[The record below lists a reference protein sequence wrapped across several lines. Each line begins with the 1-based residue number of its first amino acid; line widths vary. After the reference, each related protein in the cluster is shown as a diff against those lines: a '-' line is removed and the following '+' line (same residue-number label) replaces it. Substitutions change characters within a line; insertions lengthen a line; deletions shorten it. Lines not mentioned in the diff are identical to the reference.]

1 MSVRKRGKAY
11 QIDYI
16 DVSGKRVRKS
26 GFKTKEDAKQAE
38 AKLLVDVAKGIS
50 TIQNKIITFKVAS
63 EHYINTQL
71 KNYCK
76 ESTYDEYK
84 RMINTHLV
92 PFFGDMRLINI
103 KKNTIEDFITYQKNN
118 TNVCDNTINKHLTIL
133 SAILEKQVENE
144 NLYINY
150 ARRVKKLPIEQK
162 ETRALTKKEIGII
175 LNICKKDYEQFLPL
189 LYTAINTGLRKGEI
203 LALRWQNINFKEELI
218 KVQHSL
224 YKGKLTTPKS
234 KTSKRSINMSKSLK
248 KVLLELKLETSGKD
262 ENFVFTNS
270 NNGALDSKNIIN
282 RFYKPLIKKSD
293 IGHVRFHDLRHTFAS
308 QLITNGVDI
317 KYIQTQLGHAS
328 TRMTLDTYGH
338 LLPDSN
344 EKALKVLDNLCLF
357 PEIVKASE
365 QNNA

>member
-1 MSVRKRGKAY
+1 MAIRKRDKTY
-11 QIDYI
+11 QIDYK

-26 GFKTKEDAKQAE
+26 GFKTKEEAKQAE

-50 TIQNKIITFKVAS
+50 TILNKVMTFKEAS
-63 EHYINTQL
+63 AYYIDNQL

-92 PFFGDMRLINI
+92 PFFGEMKLINI
-103 KKNTIEDFITYQKNN
+103 KKNTVEDFITYQKNN
-118 TNVCDNTINKHLTIL
+118 TIVCDNTINKHLTIL

-150 ARRVKKLPIEQK
+150 ARKVKKLPVQQK
-162 ETRALTKKEIGII
+162 ETRALTKKEIEII
-175 LNICKKDYEQFLPL
+175 LNICKIDYLKFFPL
-189 LYTAINTGLRKGEI
+189 LYTAINTGMRKGEL
-203 LALRWQNINFKEELI
+203 LALRWKDINFKENQI
-218 KVQHSL
+218 KVKHSL

-234 KTSKRSINMSKSLK
+234 KSSNRSITMSTSLK
-248 KVLLELKLETSGKD
+248 KILLELKLENSGKN
-262 ENFVFTNS
+262 ETFVFTNS
-270 NNGALDSKNIIN
+270 KKGMLDSKNIIN
-282 RFYKPLIKKSD
+282 RFFKPLIKKAS

-308 QLITNGVDI
+308 QLIVNGIDI

-344 EKALKVLDNLCLF
+344 EKAISVLDNLYLF
-357 PEIVKASE
+357 PKLVQKTE
-365 QNNA
+365 QN